1 MNEYLDNSKP
11 DLNLSSKK
19 DWWSLLQDKTKKNK
33 AVIQVSSSNWF
44 FLKRAFKYFLFCKG
58 MAKDVTI
65 PLNYYAAY
73 AQVSLNNLN

>member
-33 AVIQVSSSNWF
+33 AVIQVSSSN
-44 FLKRAFKYFLFCKG
+44 
-58 MAKDVTI
+58 
-65 PLNYYAAY
+65 
-73 AQVSLNNLN
+73 